1 MSSDEYIECKVKQIV
16 EELINGEKDD
26 EIVTLIFMSKY
37 DAVLFSQV
45 SLALGKGKYFASSK
59 KTLGVLNTLQE
70 RGLVRK
76 ISLTYRSKRITAYI
90 LTECGLRV
98 AKELARMFGV

>member
-1 MSSDEYIECKVKQIV
+1 MA
-16 EELINGEKDD
+16 
-26 EIVTLIFMSKY
+26 KY
-37 DAVLFSQV
+37 DAVLLSQV

-59 KTLGVLNTLQE
+59 KTLGVLDSLQE

-76 ISLTYRSKRITAYI
+76 ITLTYRSKRITAYI